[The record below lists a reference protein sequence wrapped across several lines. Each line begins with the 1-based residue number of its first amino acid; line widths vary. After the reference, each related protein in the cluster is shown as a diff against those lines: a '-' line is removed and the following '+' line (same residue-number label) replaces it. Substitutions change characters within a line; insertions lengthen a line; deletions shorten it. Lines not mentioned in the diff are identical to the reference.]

1 MNRPFQLFR
10 PVIFAFGLAVA
21 LVAPLVISGEVGAQS
36 TGCRSGELCIDLSPK
51 NFKPMPIAILDFGGD
66 TQGPQVSQII
76 SANLKRSGVF
86 EPIDPSRH
94 PERGLGF
101 DSTPNFPAWQQAG
114 VQAVLVGRVVRD
126 GNRLAVEYRLWDAT
140 TAKQI
145 VGQKHAID
153 PQNWR
158 RLAHLASDAV
168 YERMT
173 GETGFFDTRIVFVD
187 ETGPKEKRKKRL
199 AVIDQDGANFRAI
212 SSGAESLLTPRF
224 SPRGDRVAF
233 MALNDAGRANVQI
246 LDMGSGQRT
255 IVSPDNTTSFAPR
268 FSPNGAQIALSIE
281 VAGNTNL
288 AIADIGSR
296 SLRPLTSGSA
306 IDTSPSFS
314 PDGAQIV
321 FESDRGGG
329 QQIYIMGAD
338 GSGARRISFGDG
350 RYSTPVWSP
359 KGDFIAF
366 TRQKANTFA
375 IGIMKPDGSGERI
388 LTEGYHNEGP
398 SWAPNGRYIMFF
410 RESGAGPK
418 LFMVDVTGRVD
429 VQIPTPAFA
438 SDPAWSPLLSAK

>member
-10 PVIFAFGLAVA
+10 PVLFALGLIAA
-21 LVAPLVISGEVGAQS
+21 LVAPLYIAGEAQAQA
-36 TGCRSGELCIDLSPK
+36 GCRAGELCIDLNPR
-51 NFKPMPIAILDFGGD
+51 NFKPMPIAIVDFGGD

-76 SANLKRSGVF
+76 AANLKRSGVF
-86 EPIDPSRH
+86 EPIDPARH

-101 DSTPNFPAWQQAG
+101 DAVPNFPAWQQAG
-114 VQAVLVGRVVRD
+114 AQAIVTGRVVRD
-126 GNRLAVEYRLWDAT
+126 GARMAVEYRLWDAT
-140 TAKQI
+140 AGKQI

-199 AVIDQDGANFRAI
+199 AIIDQDGANFRAI
-212 SSGAESLLTPRF
+212 SSGNETLLTPRF

-233 MALNDAGRANVQI
+233 MALDDSGRANVQV
-246 LDMGSGQRT
+246 LDLGSGRRA
-255 IVSPDNTTSFAPR
+255 VVGGNATSFSPR
-268 FSPNGAQIALSIE
+268 FAPNGAQLALSVE
-281 VAGNTNL
+281 SAGNTNL
-288 AIADIGSR
+288 AMADIASGTI
-296 SLRPLTSGSA
+296 RPLTSGGA
-306 IDTSPSFS
+306 IDTAPSFS
-314 PDGAQIV
+314 PDGGQIV

-338 GSGARRISFGDG
+338 GSGARRISFGEG

-359 KGDFIAF
+359 KGDYIAF
-366 TRQKANTFA
+366 TRQKGNTFA

-410 RESGAGPK
+410 REAGAGPK

>member
-10 PVIFAFGLAVA
+10 PVFFALGLIAA
-21 LVAPLVISGEVGAQS
+21 LVAPLYIAGEARAQG
-36 TGCRSGELCIDLSPK
+36 GCKAGELCIDLNPRT
-51 NFKPMPIAILDFGGD
+51 FKPMPIAVVDFGGEA
-66 TQGPQVSQII
+66 QGGQVSQII

-101 DSTPNFPAWQQAG
+101 DSVPNFATWNATG
-114 VQAVLVGRVVRD
+114 VQAIVTGRVVRD

-140 TAKQI
+140 TGKQI

-153 PQNWR
+153 PANWR

-173 GETGFFDTRIVFVD
+173 GETGFFDTRIAFVD

-199 AVIDQDGANFRAI
+199 AIIDQDGANFRAI
-212 SSGAESLLTPRF
+212 SSGNELLLTPRF
-224 SPRGDRVAF
+224 SPRGDRVVF
-233 MALNDAGRANVQI
+233 MALEEGGRANVQV
-246 LDMGSGQRT
+246 LELASGRRS
-255 IVSPDNTTSFAPR
+255 VVGGNATSFAPR
-268 FSPNGAQIALSIE
+268 FSPNGTQVALSIE
-281 VAGNTNL
+281 NSGNTNL
-288 AIADIGSR
+288 ALADLGSGAV
-296 SLRPLTSGSA
+296 RPLTSGGA

-329 QQIYIMGAD
+329 QQLYIMGAD
-338 GSGARRISFGDG
+338 GSGVRRISFGEG

-359 KGDFIAF
+359 KGDYIAF
-366 TRQKANTFA
+366 TRQRGNSFA

-398 SWAPNGRYIMFF
+398 SWAPNGRYITFF
-410 RESGAGPK
+410 REAGAGPK
-418 LFMVDVTGRVD
+418 LFMVDVNGRVD
-429 VQIPTPAFA
+429 VPIPTPAFA
-438 SDPAWSPLLSAK
+438 SDPAWSPVLSTR

>member
-10 PVIFAFGLAVA
+10 PVFFALGLVAA
-21 LVAPLVISGEVGAQS
+21 LVAPLYIAGEAQAQAA
-36 TGCRSGELCIDLSPK
+36 GCRAGELCIDLNPR
-51 NFKPMPIAILDFGGD
+51 NFKPMPIAIVDFGGD

-76 SANLKRSGVF
+76 SSNLKRSGVF

-101 DSTPNFPAWQQAG
+101 DAVPNFAAWTQAG
-114 VQAVLVGRVVRD
+114 AQAIVTGRVVRD
-126 GNRLAVEYRLWDAT
+126 GARLAVEYRLWDAT
-140 TAKQI
+140 TGKQV

-173 GETGFFDTRIVFVD
+173 GDTGFFDTRIVFVD

-199 AVIDQDGANFRAI
+199 AIIDQDGANFRAI
-212 SSGAESLLTPRF
+212 SGGNEMLLTPRF

-233 MALNDAGRANVQI
+233 MSLEDGGRASVQV
-246 LDMGSGQRT
+246 LDLGSGRRSV
-255 IVSPDNTTSFAPR
+255 IGGNATSFSPR
-268 FSPNGAQIALSIE
+268 FSPNGAQLALSVE
-281 VAGNTNL
+281 TSGNTNL
-288 AIADIGSR
+288 ALADVASGAV
-296 SLRPLTSGSA
+296 RPLTSGSA

-314 PDGAQIV
+314 PDGGQIV

-338 GSGARRISFGDG
+338 GSGARRISFGEG

-366 TRQKANTFA
+366 TRQKGNTFA
-375 IGIMKPDGSGERI
+375 IGVMKPDGSGERI

-398 SWAPNGRYIMFF
+398 TWAPNGRYIMFF
-410 RESGAGPK
+410 REAGAGPK
-418 LFMVDVTGRVD
+418 LFMVDVNGRVD
-429 VQIPTPAFA
+429 VPIPTPAFA